1 VSEDQAVP
9 AGASAVPLDAQRSH
23 EWGVALRNGL
33 KMGGSLII
41 TWSVAMIV
49 NVRVPAQLGP
59 VRQGYFG
66 FAESFAMMFFAVLGL
81 GVDTHLIKEV
91 AVRPKHASEVVGG
104 VFVLRVLISVA
115 LFAVMALVLRL
126 TGRPTEVFFAVMV
139 FGVTQFLMAINATLG
154 AVLQAVSRVGA
165 PSVANVVAKT
175 LWGVGLLVGLHYNAP
190 LAVLALP
197 GLVGEAARAVILAP
211 AARSGA
217 DLRYTIDVPTVR
229 KVLIESI
236 PYFINALALGVL
248 SGVAVT
254 ALEFVRVDDREVG
267 WFSAIKNLANL
278 CMLLSPLIFWVVMPL
293 LARAR
298 ARSDEEA
305 MAVFRR
311 CLEGIVVAIIPITVL
326 ISAGADFLIHI
337 AFRDKYAPAR
347 LGLEILSLVFVM
359 TYMNTMLAMK
369 LIIMRRGWSV
379 TTISL
384 SSIFITALLVVIFAP
399 IGRRLFGEG
408 GECAGTAAAVIGSE
422 ACVLVAM
429 LTRYQVFPLD
439 GRNIRIFAKSIV
451 LGIAVLLL
459 DRQLRGLGA
468 ARLIVDGL
476 VYGVVA
482 LAIGVVRIP
491 EIALVI
497 RLLRHRGEPSPPVPE
512 VPA

>member
-1 VSEDQAVP
+1 
-9 AGASAVPLDAQRSH
+9 
-23 EWGVALRNGL
+23 VA
-33 KMGGSLII
+33 
-41 TWSVAMIV
+41 
-49 NVRVPAQLGP
+49 
-59 VRQGYFG
+59 
-66 FAESFAMMFFAVLGL
+66 
-81 GVDTHLIKEV
+81 
-91 AVRPKHASEVVGG
+91 
-104 VFVLRVLISVA
+104 
-115 LFAVMALVLRL
+115 
-126 TGRPTEVFFAVMV
+126 
-139 FGVTQFLMAINATLG
+139 
-154 AVLQAVSRVGA
+154 
-165 PSVANVVAKT
+165 
-175 LWGVGLLVGLHYNAP
+175 
-190 LAVLALP
+190 
-197 GLVGEAARAVILAP
+197 ILAP
-211 AARSGA
+211 ATRSSA
-217 DLRYTIDVPTVR
+217 DLRFRIDIPTVR
-229 KVLIESI
+229 KVLIESV

-254 ALEFVRVDDREVG
+254 ALEYVREDQREVG

-379 TTISL
+379 TTISIA
-384 SSIFITALLVVIFAP
+384 SIFITALFVVIFAP
-399 IGRRLFGEG
+399 IGRRWFGEG

-422 ACVLVAM
+422 ACVLGAM

-439 GRNIRIFAKSIV
+439 GRNLRVFAKSLV
-451 LGIAVLLL
+451 LGIAVLFL
-459 DRQLRGLGA
+459 DRQLRALGA

-476 VYGVVA
+476 VYVLAA

-491 EIALVI
+491 ELALVI
-497 RLLRHRGEPSPPVPE
+497 RLLRHRGAEQPPPVPE
-512 VPA
+512 VPV